1 MKAILKA
8 LATICLVIGVA
19 LYQATPAFAQSTENP
34 APTVAPTNIGGVT
47 VTPDD
52 IEAAIESP
60 TPNLANTTAYI
71 FYTITVILEGAVD
84 TPGTTP
90 PTVDGK
96 PTSGLSYPTS
106 VAQATDEN
114 GLIGGVGYLMA
125 EMINNKPA
133 AASEYVAYLG
143 RNSRFTGQQAY
154 AQGLGFGALNP
165 ILGTWVAFR
174 EVAYMLLILMSIISG
189 FLILIR
195 HKISGQVAVTV
206 QTVLPRIVITLIL
219 ITFSYPI
226 AGLMV
231 EGMFLAIAFVVNIFD
246 GTIFVPNSP
255 VGGAN
260 SLSDLAYNT
269 NILEF
274 TVGYIFSGDAW
285 RAASSLG
292 TLVFEAI
299 KSAIANTPF
308 AALTDGSETADPL
321 QGGNILLWIIRQIFT
336 IIFGVALLIAVFRT
350 FFALL
355 MSYAGFIINVVLS
368 PFILLGG
375 VMPNSK
381 AFENWIRNLVAGLA
395 PFVVA
400 IFMIF
405 LSLALTG
412 KQGVTQPGI
421 GYQPSATSVT
431 GLRMPLI
438 MTGNIDVSAFM
449 GLIAMGFM
457 LLLPEAV
464 NITKNLVGAKGGIF
478 DQYKDKAVGAFQK
491 GWSGSKYAPGLS
503 GKSIIG
509 GAGAGAL
516 VAGSGGAAEGYRTA
530 RARGANGLVAG
541 VAGLGGG
548 IMGAGAGTVAG
559 GVGVPTAQFGGA
571 MWKQS
576 KDARKAFDGTQTFL
590 MNRYNDATGR
600 AKINQAAETNQP
612 NPNTVPTPAA
622 RQNPNATGTG
632 VDPNNISS
640 AGDAVRDTRN

>member
-1 MKAILKA
+1 MTALSKA
-8 LATICLVIGVA
+8 LAVIGLVICFALSPVA
-19 LYQATPAFAQSTENP
+19 PAFAQESP
-34 APTVAPTNIGGVT
+34 APSTTPTTVDPMNIGGVE

-52 IEAAIESP
+52 IEAAINSP

-84 TPGTTP
+84 TPNTTP
-90 PTVDGK
+90 PGNKTLNSV
-96 PTSGLSYPTS
+96 PYPSSLT
-106 VAQATDEN
+106 QATDES
-114 GLIGGVGYLMA
+114 GLIGGVGYLIA

-143 RNSRFTGQQAY
+143 RSSRFTGQQAY

-174 EVAYMLLILMSIISG
+174 EVAYMLLIVMSIISG

-206 QTVLPRIVITLIL
+206 QTILPRIVITLIL

-231 EGMFLAIAFVVNIFD
+231 EIMFLAIAFVVNIFD
-246 GTIFVPNSP
+246 GTIFVPNAA
-255 VGGAN
+255 VGGAE

-274 TVGYIFSGDAW
+274 TVGYIFNGDAW
-285 RAASSLG
+285 RAAASLG
-292 TLVFEAI
+292 DLVFQAI
-299 KSAIANTPF
+299 RSVIEQGPLAN
-308 AALTDGSETADPL
+308 LTDGGES
-321 QGGNILLWIIRQIFT
+321 NILLWLIRQIFA
-336 IIFGVALLIAVFRT
+336 IIFGVAMLIAVFRT

-405 LSLALTG
+405 LSLALTAKEG
-412 KQGVTQPGI
+412 TTQPGI
-421 GYQPSATSVT
+421 GYQATETTVT

-438 MTGNIDVSAFM
+438 MTGSIDVGAFM

-491 GWSGSKYAPGLS
+491 GWSGDKQMPFIPS
-503 GKSIIG
+503 GQAIVTKGGRRAAEATMLAGAAGG
-509 GAGAGAL
+509 GAGAYAGGAL
-516 VAGSGGAAEGYRTA
+516 ADRMGIQNA
-530 RARGANGLVAG
+530 RARGLMRGAGAVIGGGLGAG
-541 VAGLGGG
+541 AVIGKAPEIMLVGGLGTAAKDAGGKVINKVKETGGG
-548 IMGAGAGTVAG
+548 INKNVTVVERTMARNNAKTTIADAFNRARGTNI
-559 GVGVPTAQFGGA
+559 PTSANETADQT
-571 MWKQS
+571 S
-576 KDARKAFDGTQTFL
+576 DA
-590 MNRYNDATGR
+590 
-600 AKINQAAETNQP
+600 P
-612 NPNTVPTPAA
+612 PT
-622 RQNPNATGTG
+622 TE
-632 VDPNNISS
+632 
-640 AGDAVRDTRN
+640 